1 MAKTF
6 KLKILSLE
14 KVVLEEEV
22 EKVFAKTAGGDLEIL
37 SDHAPIIVSTIPCVT
52 VISDKDGNKIELVTS
67 NGVINMANNEL
78 TFCLGSAELAE
89 EIDLDRARDAKERAE
104 ERIKDSLNYDVE
116 RAKLSLARAITRIN
130 FKEHLK

>member
-6 KLKILSLE
+6 KLKILSLD

-22 EKVFAKTAGGDLEIL
+22 EKVFVKTVGGELEIL
-37 SDHAPIIVSTIPCVT
+37 CNHASIIISTIPCVT
-52 VISDKDGNKIELVTS
+52 VIFDKDGNKIELATS
-67 NGVINMANNEL
+67 KGVINMVNNEL

-89 EIDLDRARDAKERAE
+89 EIDLDRAKDAKERAE
-104 ERIKDSLNYDVE
+104 ERIKDSSNYDVE

>member
-6 KLKILSLE
+6 KLKILSLD

-22 EKVFAKTAGGDLEIL
+22 EKVFVKTVGGELEIL
-37 SDHAPIIVSTIPCVT
+37 CNHASIIISTIPCVT
-52 VISDKDGNKIELVTS
+52 VIFDKDGNKIELVTS
-67 NGVINMANNEL
+67 KGVINMVNNEL

-104 ERIKDSLNYDVE
+104 ERIKDSSNYDVE

>member
-6 KLKILSLE
+6 KLKILSLD

-22 EKVFAKTAGGDLEIL
+22 EKVFVKTVGGELEIL
-37 SDHAPIIVSTIPCVT
+37 CNHASIIISTIPCVT
-52 VISDKDGNKIELVTS
+52 VIFDKDGNKIELVTS
-67 NGVINMANNEL
+67 KGVINMVNNEL

-89 EIDLDRARDAKERAE
+89 EIDLDRAKDAKERAE
-104 ERIKDSLNYDVE
+104 ERIKDSSNYDVE

>member
-14 KVVLEEEV
+14 KVVLDEEV
-22 EKVFAKTAGGDLEIL
+22 EKIFVKTVDGDLEIL
-37 SDHAPIIVSTIPCVT
+37 CNHASIIVSTIPCVT
-52 VISDKDGNKIELVTS
+52 VIVDKDGNKIELATS
-67 NGVINMANNEL
+67 KGVINMVNNEL

-104 ERIKDSLNYDVE
+104 TRIKDSSDYDVD

>member
-6 KLKILSLE
+6 KLKILSLD
-14 KVVLEEEV
+14 KVVLDEEV
-22 EKVFAKTAGGDLEIL
+22 EKILVKTVDGDLEIL
-37 SDHAPIIVSTIPCVT
+37 CNHASIIVSTIPCVT
-52 VISDKDGNKIELVTS
+52 VIVDKDGNKIELATS
-67 NGVINMANNEL
+67 KGVINMVNNEL

-104 ERIKDSLNYDVE
+104 KRIKDSSDYDVE

>member
-22 EKVFAKTAGGDLEIL
+22 EKVFVKTADGELEIL
-37 SDHAPIIVSTIPCVT
+37 CNHASIIVSTIPCVT
-52 VISDKDGNKIELVTS
+52 VIFDKDGKKIELATS
-67 NGVINMANNEL
+67 KGVINMANNEL

-89 EIDLDRARDAKERAE
+89 EIDLDRAIDSKERAE
-104 ERIKDSLNYDVE
+104 ERIKDSSKYDII
-116 RAKLSLARAITRIN
+116 RAKMSLERAITRIN

>member
-6 KLKILSLE
+6 KLKILSLD
-14 KVVLEEEV
+14 KVILDEEV
-22 EKVFAKTAGGDLEIL
+22 EKIFVKTVDGDLEIL
-37 SDHAPIIVSTIPCVT
+37 CNHAQIIVSTIPCVT
-52 VISDKDGNKIELVTS
+52 VIFDKDGNKIELSTS
-67 NGVINMANNEL
+67 KGVINMVNNEL

-89 EIDLDRARDAKERAE
+89 EIDLDRAKDAKERAE
-104 ERIKDSLNYDVE
+104 KRIKDSSNYDVE

>member
-6 KLKILSLE
+6 KLKILSLD

-22 EKVFAKTAGGDLEIL
+22 EKVFVKTVGGELEIL
-37 SDHAPIIVSTIPCVT
+37 CNHASIIISTIPCVT
-52 VISDKDGNKIELVTS
+52 VIFDKDGNKIELVTS
-67 NGVINMANNEL
+67 KGVINMVNNEL

-104 ERIKDSLNYDVE
+104 KRIKDSSDYDVE